1 MIDINKIEGELK
13 DLPQDSIIL
22 IETSAD
28 NVSQVALEAIRV
40 LTKKNDSGI
49 VISASRPYVNLMT
62 NYKRKN
68 IDTNKMFILDLIT
81 KNHNA
86 HAETENVMFMQN
98 ASSLTDISLSVN
110 QYLKRLNGSKFF
122 FIDSINTMLI
132 HNEPM
137 VFARFLHSVLTRMR
151 ISGVGGLLISLTDAT
166 NREVR
171 AEIAQLCDKVIKI
184 E

>member
-1 MIDINKIEGELK
+1 MVDISKIEAELK
-13 DLPQDSIIL
+13 NVPQDSIIL
-22 IETSAD
+22 IEASAD

-40 LTKKNDSGI
+40 LSKKNDSGI
-49 VISASRPYVNLMT
+49 IISASRPYVNLMT

-68 IDTNKMFILDLIT
+68 INIDKLFVLDLIS

-86 HAETENVMFMQN
+86 HTKSENVMFMQN
-98 ASSLTDISLSVN
+98 ASSLTDISLSVS
-110 QYLKRLNGSKFF
+110 QYLKKLNGNKFL

-132 HNEPM
+132 HNEPI

-151 ISGVGGLLISLTDAT
+151 ISGVGGLLISVTDRT